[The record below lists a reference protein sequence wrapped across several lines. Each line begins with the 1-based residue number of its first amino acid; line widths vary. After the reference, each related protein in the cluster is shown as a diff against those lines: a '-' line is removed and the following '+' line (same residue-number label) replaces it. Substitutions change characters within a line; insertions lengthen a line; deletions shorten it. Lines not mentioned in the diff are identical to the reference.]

1 MGCDINTIELII
13 FIVGTIAIS
22 FAIIIEQRDVRNKI
36 HELSVKVKDI
46 DDDLND
52 LEELY
57 NDGNGKKTDN

>member
-1 MGCDINTIELII
+1 MSCDINTIELII

-22 FAIIIEQRDVRNKI
+22 FAIIIEQRDVRDKI
-36 HELSVKVKDI
+36 HELSLKVKDI

-57 NDGNGKKTDN
+57 NGGNGNKTDN

>member
-13 FIVGTIAIS
+13 FIIGTIVIS
-22 FAIIIEQRDVRNKI
+22 FAIIVEQRDVRDKI
-36 HELSVKVKDI
+36 HELSLKVKDI
-46 DDDLND
+46 NDDLND

>member
-1 MGCDINTIELII
+1 MSCDINTIELII

-22 FAIIIEQRDVRNKI
+22 FAIIIEQRDVRDKI
-36 HELSVKVKDI
+36 HELSLKVKDI

-57 NDGNGKKTDN
+57 NDGNGNKTDN

>member
-1 MGCDINTIELII
+1 MSCDINTIELII

-22 FAIIIEQRDVRNKI
+22 FAIIIEQRDVRDKI
-36 HELSVKVKDI
+36 HELSLKVKDI

-57 NDGNGKKTDN
+57 NDGNGKKTDD

>member
-1 MGCDINTIELII
+1 MSCDINTIELII

-22 FAIIIEQRDVRNKI
+22 FAILIEQRDVRDKI
-36 HELSVKVKDI
+36 HELSLKVKDI

>member
-13 FIVGTIAIS
+13 FIIGTIAIS
-22 FAIIIEQRDVRNKI
+22 FAIIVEQRDVRDKI
-36 HELSVKVKDI
+36 HELSLKVKDI

>member
-22 FAIIIEQRDVRNKI
+22 FAIIIEQRDVRDKI
-36 HELSVKVKDI
+36 HELSSKVKDI

-57 NDGNGKKTDN
+57 NDGNGNKTDN

>member
-13 FIVGTIAIS
+13 FIIGTIAIS
-22 FAIIIEQRDVRNKI
+22 FAIIVEQRDVRNKI
-36 HELSVKVKDI
+36 HELSLKVKDI

-57 NDGNGKKTDN
+57 NDGNGKKTDD

>member
-22 FAIIIEQRDVRNKI
+22 FAIIIEQRDVRDKI
-36 HELSVKVKDI
+36 HELSLKVKDI

-57 NDGNGKKTDN
+57 NDGNGKKTDD

>member
-13 FIVGTIAIS
+13 FIVGTIVIS